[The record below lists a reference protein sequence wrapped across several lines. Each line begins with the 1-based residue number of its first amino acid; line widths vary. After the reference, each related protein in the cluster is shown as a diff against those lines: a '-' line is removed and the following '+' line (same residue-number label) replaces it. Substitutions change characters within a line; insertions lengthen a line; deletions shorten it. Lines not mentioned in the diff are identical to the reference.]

1 MCEVFANG
9 RLVDRGNDSQCIG
22 ADKPIESMECTGA
35 VAEDKAV
42 WITSGW
48 TTVSECTHHFQFVLT
63 FGLFQHIGPCQ
74 ILHALSICFISKH
87 TKDFRVQTLA
97 LVDNGIN

>member
-35 VAEDKAV
+35 VPEDKAV

-48 TTVSECTHHFQFVLT
+48 TTVSECTH
-63 FGLFQHIGPCQ
+63 
-74 ILHALSICFISKH
+74 CF
-87 TKDFRVQTLA
+87 
-97 LVDNGIN
+97 